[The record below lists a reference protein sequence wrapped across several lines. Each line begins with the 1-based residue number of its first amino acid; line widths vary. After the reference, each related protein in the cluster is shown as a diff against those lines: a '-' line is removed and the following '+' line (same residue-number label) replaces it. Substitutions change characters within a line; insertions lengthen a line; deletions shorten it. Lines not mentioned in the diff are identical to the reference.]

1 MLRLMIISLE
11 CGSISPVLGV
21 VEIVITVFLSFNG
34 SIAAYQS
41 LQLDAGVT
49 TADSHCSPVRYFAL
63 IGHRN
68 NLRKLSIIAKLS
80 D

>member
-1 MLRLMIISLE
+1 MRKFILRLMIISDVS
-11 CGSISPVLGV
+11 GSISAVRV

-49 TADSHCSPVRYFAL
+49 AGGSQSF
-63 IGHRN
+63 
-68 NLRKLSIIAKLS
+68 LR
-80 D
+80 

>member
-1 MLRLMIISLE
+1 MRKFILRLMIISDVS
-11 CGSISPVLGV
+11 GSISAVRV

-49 TADSHCSPVRYFAL
+49 GGKSHCFSAVFSVR
-63 IGHRN
+63 
-68 NLRKLSIIAKLS
+68 
-80 D
+80 

>member
-1 MLRLMIISLE
+1 MLISLVS
-11 CGSISPVLGV
+11 GSISPVRV

-49 TADSHCSPVRYFAL
+49 AGESQCCQVMAL
-63 IGHRN
+63 
-68 NLRKLSIIAKLS
+68 LAQ
-80 D
+80 

>member
-1 MLRLMIISLE
+1 MMVS
-11 CGSISPVLGV
+11 GSISSVRV

-49 TADSHCSPVRYFAL
+49 AGESQCFSAVFSVRQSACYFQ
-63 IGHRN
+63 
-68 NLRKLSIIAKLS
+68 
-80 D
+80 

>member
-1 MLRLMIISLE
+1 MLISVV
-11 CGSISPVLGV
+11 CGSICGVRV

-49 TADSHCSPVRYFAL
+49 AGGSQSF
-63 IGHRN
+63 
-68 NLRKLSIIAKLS
+68 LR
-80 D
+80 

>member
-1 MLRLMIISLE
+1 MLIFVV
-11 CGSISPVLGV
+11 CGSICGVRV

-49 TADSHCSPVRYFAL
+49 AGGSQSF
-63 IGHRN
+63 
-68 NLRKLSIIAKLS
+68 LR
-80 D
+80 